1 MQQFSKGINFR
12 NLISL
17 KIFRLFG
24 ALPFRGGLGGVLRL
38 SALLI
43 ITIASVFTAQAQDD
57 TTKPTSV
64 DPKLL
69 EWGNAK
75 IPREYTISDVAI
87 TGIRH
92 LDTTIVLSI
101 SGLQPGDKFMHPGSD
116 VFAKAIANMWRQKL
130 FANVQI
136 YVTKIQD
143 DKVSIEI
150 SVEERPRLGNFKFIG
165 IKKSE
170 AEELQGKIGLTKQT
184 LITENMRRNINEV
197 TTKFYRDKGFQNV
210 TVKIDE
216 KPDPAFA
223 NSNAMMIYVDKG
235 KKVRI
240 DEVNFFENKKI
251 ADLKLKKQM
260 KGTKEMSKFTLFP
273 SKYESPYGSS
283 KAPSFKEYVKDW
295 GFLSLSKTKELADP
309 YFRFKLFS
317 SAKFNP
323 VKYEEDKAKVLQY
336 YNSLG
341 YRDAQIIADTQVSKD
356 NKLYVDLKVNEGRK
370 YYFGNITW
378 KGNAKF
384 PDSLLNVVLGI
395 QKGDIYN
402 IDILN
407 KRLGKEMTQ
416 EGGDISGYYM
426 DDGYL
431 FFRVEPVETAVYND
445 TIDHEIRIT
454 EGPQARIKNVTIAGN
469 ERTKDHVIRREIRT
483 MPGELFSR
491 TDLIRSTRELGNLQ
505 YFNQETINPGVVP
518 NADDG
523 TVDINWKVEEKSSD
537 QLELSAGWGGGIG
550 LTGTLGVTFNNFSIK
565 NIWKK
570 QAWDPLPTGDGQ
582 KLSLRVQSNGKAFRS
597 YNFSFTEPWL
607 GGKKRNSLTLAY
619 NNSKYSNAFDPFTG
633 RIDNARS
640 DTNYLKVNGF
650 SVSLGKQ
657 LKWPDDYFSLV
668 YSVNFTQYKRRN
680 YGIFPGATP
689 TGTSNNLSLKIAL
702 QRSSVFDPIFPRSG
716 SSFLASVQF
725 TPPYTLF
732 NPDLVTSDDP
742 YKNPEYHKWRFNAEW
757 YVPIGKPA
765 GADKNR
771 QFVMKLAAKYG
782 FMGRYNSKLDYSPF
796 ERFQVGDAG
805 LTNNYGLLGYDIIA
819 HRGYPVYESSDPSI
833 NPDQQQANN
842 YFTIFNKYQLELRYP
857 LVTNP
862 GSTIYGLTFFEAAN
876 GWYDFK
882 NYNPFRLRRSVG
894 VGMRF
899 FLPMFGLLGFDYG
912 IGLDRIQP
920 GGGLKNAS
928 RFTFMLGFEPE

>member
-1 MQQFSKGINFR
+1 MQR
-12 NLISL
+12 ISL
-17 KIFRLFG
+17 RIC
-24 ALPFRGGLGGVLRL
+24 
-38 SALLI
+38 ALLV
-43 ITIASVFTAQAQDD
+43 IAFAAVLSVQAQD

-64 DPKLL
+64 DPKIL
-69 EWGNAK
+69 EWENARIPKEYK
-75 IPREYTISDVAI
+75 ISSVAI
-87 TGIRH
+87 TGIKH
-92 LDTTIVLSI
+92 LDTSIVLSI
-101 SGLQPGDKFMHPGSD
+101 SGIQAGDKFMHPGSD
-116 VFAKAIANMWRQKL
+116 IFSKAIANMWRQKL
-130 FANVQI
+130 FSGVQI
-136 YVTKIQD
+136 YVTNIQD
-143 DKVSIEI
+143 DNISIEI
-150 SVEERPRLGNFKFIG
+150 NVVERPRLGNFKFIG
-165 IKKSE
+165 IKKSD

-184 LITENMRRNINEV
+184 IITENIRRNVREI
-197 TTKFYRDKGFQNV
+197 TTKFYQDKGFQNI
-210 TVKIDE
+210 KIRIDE
-216 KPDPAFA
+216 RPDASYA
-223 NSNAMMIYVDKG
+223 NSNSMMIYVDKG

-240 DEVNFFENKKI
+240 DEVNFYGNEEV
-251 ADLKLKKQM
+251 DGLKLKKQM
-260 KGTKEMSKFTLFP
+260 KGTKEMSKLTLNP
-273 SKYESPYGSS
+273 SKYQGPYGPSAN
-283 KAPSFKEYVKDW
+283 KLSFKEYVKDW
-295 GFLSLSKTKELADP
+295 GFLSLSKTKRVLDP

-323 VKYEEDKAKVLQY
+323 TKYEEDKEKIVKY

-341 YRDAQIIADTQVSKD
+341 YRDAQIAEDTLVTDTS
-356 NKLYVDLKVNEGRK
+356 NARIYVNVKVNEGRK

-378 KGNAKF
+378 KGNAKY
-384 PDSLLNVVLGI
+384 PDSLLNAILGI
-395 QKGDIYN
+395 HKGDIYN
-402 IDILN
+402 LDILN
-407 KRLGKEMTQ
+407 RRLGKEMTQ
-416 EGGDISGYYM
+416 EGGDISGYYQ

-469 ERTKDHVIRREIRT
+469 ERTKDHVIRRELRT

-491 TDLIRSTRELGNLQ
+491 TDLIRSQRELSNLN

-518 NADDG
+518 NAEDG

-550 LTGTLGVTFNNFSIK
+550 LTGTLGVTFNNFSIR

-570 QAWDPLPTGDGQ
+570 SAWDPLPTGDGQ
-582 KLSLRVQSNGKAFRS
+582 KLSLRVQSNGRAFRS

-607 GGKKRNSLTLAY
+607 GGKKRNSLTVAY
-619 NNSKYSNAFDPFTG
+619 NNSKYSNAFDPYTG
-633 RIDNARS
+633 QIDQKRS

-650 SVSLGKQ
+650 SVALGKQ

-668 YSVNFTQYKRRN
+668 YSINFTQYIRKN
-680 YGIFPGATP
+680 YAIFEGVGAT
-689 TGTSNNLSLKIAL
+689 GRSNNLSFKIAL

-716 SSFLASVQF
+716 SNIMASVQF
-725 TPPYTLF
+725 TPPYSLF
-732 NPDLVTSDDP
+732 NPDLVDSKDP

-757 YVPIGKPA
+757 YVPIGRPT

-771 QFVMKLAAKYG
+771 QFVLKMAAKYG
-782 FMGRYNSKLDYSPF
+782 FMGRYNNKLDYSPF

-819 HRGYPVYESSDPSI
+819 HRGYPVYQTSDPTV
-833 NPDQQQANN
+833 NPDNSNTASRF
-842 YFTIFNKYQLELRYP
+842 FTIFNKYQLELRYP

-876 GWYDFK
+876 GWYDYK
-882 NYNPFRLRRSVG
+882 DYNPFRLRRSVG

-912 IGLDRIQP
+912 IGLDRMQP
-920 GGGLKNAS
+920 GQGLKNAS

>member
-1 MQQFSKGINFR
+1 MQ
-12 NLISL
+12 
-17 KIFRLFG
+17 RLS
-24 ALPFRGGLGGVLRL
+24 LRL
-38 SALLI
+38 STLLI
-43 ITIASVFTAQAQDD
+43 ITMASVFTAQAQDD

-69 EWGNAK
+69 EWETAK

-87 TGIRH
+87 TGIKH

-116 VFAKAIANMWRQKL
+116 IFAKAIANMWRQKL

-150 SVEERPRLGNFKFIG
+150 SVEERPRLGNFKFVG

-197 TTKFYRDKGFQNV
+197 TTKFYRDKGFQNI
-210 TVKIDE
+210 TVRIDE
-216 KPDPAFA
+216 KPDPAYA
-223 NSNAMMIYVDKG
+223 NSNAMTIYVDKG

-240 DEVNFFENKKI
+240 DEVNFFENEKV

-283 KAPSFKEYVKDW
+283 SRPGFKEYMKDW
-295 GFLSLSKTKELADP
+295 GFLSLSKTKELVDP

-402 IDILN
+402 IEILN
-407 KRLGKEMTQ
+407 KRLGKEMSQ

-619 NNSKYSNAFDPFTG
+619 NNSKYSNAFDQFG
-633 RIDNARS
+633 RIDNSRS
-640 DTNYLKVNGF
+640 DTSYLKVNGF

-668 YSVNFTQYKRRN
+668 YSLNFTQYKRLN
-680 YGIFPGATP
+680 YPIFEGANA
-689 TGTSNNLSLKIAL
+689 TGTSNNLSFKIAL

-716 SSFLASVQF
+716 SSFLASVQL

-732 NPDLVTSDDP
+732 NPDLVKSADP

-771 QFVMKLAAKYG
+771 QFVLKMAAKYG

-833 NPDQQQANN
+833 NPDQQQANRH
-842 YFTIFNKYQLELRYP
+842 FTIFNKYQLELRYP

-882 NYNPFRLRRSVG
+882 EYNPFRLRRSVG